1 MANSLGAQRII
12 LSVSSIL
19 VSMFIEAVSQGEL
32 SNSRK
37 AESCTKFSQRN
48 FSYNR
53 GQSGGQVV
61 KKNWP
66 FILLGF
72 KGASFGWPLPVLW
85 EQGREAWNT
94 NISLSF
100 TSHTADRM
108 EGVGIPEQAR
118 HGIVKAYG
126 YSAILLKINTF
137 GVASSSRLGDLL
149 ML

>member
-1 MANSLGAQRII
+1 MHEIQHEKPQLQPAGCRSGVEDKSLRKIGHLFCWGLR
-12 LSVSSIL
+12 VPHL
-19 VSMFIEAVSQGEL
+19 VGRYPYYG
-32 SNSRK
+32 SR
-37 AESCTKFSQRN
+37 
-48 FSYNR
+48 
-53 GQSGGQVV
+53 GG
-61 KKNWP
+61 
-66 FILLGF
+66 
-72 KGASFGWPLPVLW
+72 
-85 EQGREAWNT
+85 EAWNT

-118 HGIVKAYG
+118 HGIDKAYG